1 MKVVLTSEI
10 KNPFTLLSHPF
21 GGWPRE
27 KQLSDWQW
35 RRETERQREGFN
47 KGGSLERNRKVEW
60 APLSQS
66 IFHHWPLSYVTY
78 KIEMNASCTAWPL

>member
-1 MKVVLTSEI
+1 MLFIWFDLQILLLFIAPLETRVKVVLTSEI

-27 KQLSDWQW
+27 KQLSDWQR

-47 KGGSLERNRKVEW
+47 KGGSLERNRKVER
-60 APLSQS
+60 A
-66 IFHHWPLSYVTY
+66 V
-78 KIEMNASCTAWPL
+78 